1 MYSAEEIT
9 AIGMDCLAEKLGV
22 INMEYFIKV
31 IKREN
36 FDYTKWQRQYFD
48 SKSDKELRK
57 DIEDFCRNH
66 PYEGKAQVL

>member
-31 IKREN
+31 IKRES
-36 FDYTKWQRQYFD
+36 FDYTRWQRKYFD
-48 SKSDKELRK
+48 SKSDEELRNEIK
-57 DIEDFCRNH
+57 DFCKNH
-66 PYEGKAQVL
+66 SYEGQAQVL